1 MRDEYRNMAFEFYK
15 QHQDSQYT
23 FDEMMKKIKEN
34 L

>member
-15 QHQDSQYT
+15 QHQDSQHT
-23 FDEMMKKIKEN
+23 FAEMMQKIKDN